1 VVRVKEIEQ
10 SCFSFSRNF
19 ERRKTELRSKS
30 CMRVVKTI
38 LVLIVWKFLPT
49 QILVSISLLTQ
60 ILVSISLLKQIL
72 CKDFMEN
79 GFFFHAMS
87 FWLDDCNC
95 EFEKKIV
102 NLMIVVGP
110 SRVKLK
116 CTPVHECTALLSLL
130 NLRYLSS

>member
-1 VVRVKEIEQ
+1 
-10 SCFSFSRNF
+10 
-19 ERRKTELRSKS
+19 L
-30 CMRVVKTI
+30 
-38 LVLIVWKFLPT
+38 T

-72 CKDFMEN
+72 CKDFMAN

-130 NLRYLSS
+130 NLRYLSSLIVSFFRLCIGMQTDLTVSILQR